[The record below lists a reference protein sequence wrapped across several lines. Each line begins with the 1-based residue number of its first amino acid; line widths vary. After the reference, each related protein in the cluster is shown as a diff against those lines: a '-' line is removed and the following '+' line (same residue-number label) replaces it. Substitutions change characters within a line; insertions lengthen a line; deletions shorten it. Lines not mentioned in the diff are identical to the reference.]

1 MISFFFKKTMLSL
14 LAVGLLSAFS
24 VAAKTGDDT
33 HYLTSKDTIFIT
45 INDIQE
51 KIFEHRLVGKQTL
64 FSLAKFYGISIAELN
79 YYNPEYV
86 KKAPVAGQ
94 SIKIPVPNRA
104 ILRDR
109 PAKFNTKDFALVCYV
124 VKKSESV
131 YKIAKGYF
139 NMHEDSLIARN
150 KLKNNDL
157 KLGQKLL
164 IGWLSVKGISESM
177 RKVKD
182 GPAVVK
188 ALIDNKTHFQ
198 VESVTKKEIQH
209 RGVAS
214 WQKED
219 KQLNNQLFALHRDCP
234 LNTMIAINNPMKNKT
249 IYAKVIG
256 RIPDNTE
263 SNVEVIVSPAVA
275 HLLGALDPHFFVKVK
290 YYK

>member
-1 MISFFFKKTMLSL
+1 MNFSKKIILTLFTLGTVSFS
-14 LAVGLLSAFS
+14 AV
-24 VAAKTGDDT
+24 AKTGDDT
-33 HYLTSKDTIFIT
+33 HYLTSKDTIFIN

-64 FSLAKFYGISIAELN
+64 FSLAKFYGMPIGELN

-86 KKAPVAGQ
+86 KKAPSVGQ
-94 SIKIPVPNRA
+94 VIRVPIPNRA

-109 PAKFNTKDFALVCYV
+109 PAKFNAKDYALVCYV

-131 YKIAKGYF
+131 YKISKGYF

-157 KLGQKLL
+157 KLGQKLV
-164 IGWLSVKGISESM
+164 IGWLSVKGITENM

-182 GPAVVK
+182 GPAV
-188 ALIDNKTHFQ
+188 IKTLMDYKSTFQ

-209 RGVAS
+209 RGVAA

-219 KQLNNQLFALHRDCP
+219 KQLNNSLFALHRDCP